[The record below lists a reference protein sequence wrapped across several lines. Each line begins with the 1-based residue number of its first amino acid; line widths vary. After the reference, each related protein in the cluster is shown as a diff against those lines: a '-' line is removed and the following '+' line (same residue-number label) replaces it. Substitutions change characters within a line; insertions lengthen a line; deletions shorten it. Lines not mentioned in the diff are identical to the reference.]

1 MAAPNPCAE
10 GDAGRPT
17 SIRHVGD
24 GVAAAKTTAY
34 CYDKAGRMTS
44 ATTSPGGPAYTY
56 AFDANTNRTAGP
68 EGAHTLNVVDQL
80 TDTGF
85 DYNLDGSLIAG
96 GGLALGLHRHRPDR
110 VDHQGRRHHGL
121 RLRRRGPGGADHGR
135 AHHRPPRNG
144 GHGERDHRRG
154 HHLLRP

>member
-1 MAAPNPCAE
+1 VAAPNPCAE

-17 SIRHVGD
+17 SIRHAVTD
-24 GVAAAKTTAY
+24 VAAAKTTAY

-80 TDTGF
+80 TDSGF

-96 GGLALGLHRHRPDR
+96 GGLSLGYTGIDQTESITKAGTTM
-110 VDHQGRRHHGL
+110 DYGYAGGGQGERTTAG
-121 RLRRRGPGGADHGR
+121 